1 MGYFYIFISDYKKD
15 NYLLLQSI
23 ENKTELD
30 IWHGNVGPGLTHVA
44 SNRRKKS
51 KVIVKKSL
59 KIPKGV
65 VRIQKLKNERQLYDQ
80 RKKNKQRSLK
90 HYTEK

>member
-1 MGYFYIFISDYKKD
+1 MVNNSTNINKKD

-30 IWHGNVGPGLTHVA
+30 IWHGNLGPGLTHVA

-51 KVIVKKSL
+51 KVIVKKSF
-59 KIPKGV
+59 KIPNG
-65 VRIQKLKNERQLYDQ
+65 
-80 RKKNKQRSLK
+80 
-90 HYTEK
+90 